1 MATPFLKWAGGKRW
15 LVKNHEN
22 LLPDKFNTYFEP
34 FLGSAAVFF
43 HLEPKEAVLSD
54 ANPHLIECYQ
64 AIKDDWRLV
73 LRYLKDHQRKH
84 EKDYY
89 YEIRAKKF
97 KSRFTRAAKFIY
109 LNRTCYNGLYR
120 ENLKGI
126 FNVPIGTKTAVVLDT
141 DDFEQTS
148 ILLGYADL
156 KQCDFSET
164 ISRAQVDDFI
174 FVDPPYTVAHNNNGF
189 VKYNQNI
196 FSWGDQERL
205 KADLEEATNR
215 GVKLLITNADHSSIQ
230 KLYNGFG
237 NKSALSRHSK
247 VSGLGKGR
255 KKTTE
260 LLISIGT

>member
-15 LVKNHEN
+15 FVKNHED
-22 LLPDKFNTYFEP
+22 LLPKKFNTYYEP

-73 LRYLKDHQRKH
+73 VRYLKEHQRKH

-89 YEIRAKKF
+89 YEIRAKQF
-97 KSRFTRAAKFIY
+97 NSRFTRAAKFIY
-109 LNRTCYNGLYR
+109 LNRTCWNGLYR

-126 FNVPIGTKTAVVLDT
+126 FNVPIGTKTKVLLDS
-141 DDFEQTS
+141 DDFEETS
-148 ILLGYADL
+148 KILSNADL
-156 KQCDFSET
+156 NHCDFSET
-164 ISRAQVDDFI
+164 ISKAEAGDFI

-196 FSWGDQERL
+196 FSWEDQERL
-205 KADLEEATNR
+205 KDNLIEAKKR
-215 GVKLLITNADHSSIQ
+215 GAIILLTNADHKSIEELYEKQGSQRSLDRSSVI
-230 KLYNGFG
+230 
-237 NKSALSRHSK
+237 
-247 VSGLGKGR
+247 SGKNKGR
-255 KKTTE
+255 SSTSE
-260 LLISIGT
+260 LLIRI